1 MMPKLYVDN
10 WDIQQQVRRNKT
22 TCMHVIVL
30 HVPNVIT
37 IFKTFCSF
45 LGLDA
50 VAFSDAYFGE
60 GTRFIWLDNVF
71 CSGTESTL
79 LSCSHNRLGI
89 HNCQHYEDAGVYCE
103 GSLFMVH
110 VNYPYDYFPNWFNL
124 YL

>member
-50 VAFSDAYFGE
+50 VAFSNAYFGE
-60 GTRFIWLDNVF
+60 GTGFIWLDDVF

-79 LSCSHNRLGI
+79 LSCSHNGLGI

-110 VNYPYDYFPNWFNL
+110 VNYPYDCFPNWFNL